1 MEAGTVFVDREMLD
15 AGLEHIQASPK
26 TSGSV
31 QLIVRRP
38 DRNEREVLES
48 AQLDTEEGL
57 IGDNWRTR
65 GSSSTADGSAHPDMQ
80 INLMNAR
87 VIELIA
93 GDRSRW
99 ALAGDQ
105 FFVDLDL
112 SEENLPPGT
121 LIDIGEA
128 QLQITAEP
136 HLGCKKF
143 VERFGRDAGRFVN
156 SKLAKRLKLRGVNAK
171 VIRPGQVSVGDPVDK
186 VS

>member
-1 MEAGTVFVDREMLD
+1 MADTHFVTREALEAGL
-15 AGLEHIQASPK
+15 AHIEASPK
-26 TSGSV
+26 MAGTV

-48 AQLDTEEGL
+48 AQLDVEEGL
-57 IGDNWRTR
+57 VGDNWRTR
-65 GSSSTADGSAHPDMQ
+65 GSSATADGSAHPDMQ
-80 INLMNAR
+80 INIMNAR

-93 GDRSRW
+93 ADPSRW

-121 LIDIGEA
+121 LIDIGSA
-128 QLQITAEP
+128 QLEITAEP

-156 SKLAKRLKLRGVNAK
+156 SKLAKQLKLRGVNAK
-171 VIRPGQVSVGDPVDK
+171 VVRPGQVSVGDRVDK
-186 VS
+186 VSS

>member
-1 MEAGTVFVDREMLD
+1 METFVDRETLE
-15 AGLEHIQASPK
+15 AGLEHIQASPRE
-26 TSGSV
+26 SGV
-31 QLIVRRP
+31 VEQIVRRP
-38 DRNEREVLES
+38 DRNEREVLRQ
-48 AQLDTEEGL
+48 AQLDIEEGL
-57 IGDNWRTR
+57 VGDNWRTR
-65 GSSSTADGSAHPDMQ
+65 GSSATVDGSAHPDMQ

-93 GDRSRW
+93 GDPARW

-105 FFVDLDL
+105 FFIDLDL

-128 QLQITAEP
+128 RLEITAEP

-156 SKLAKRLKLRGVNAK
+156 SKLAKRLKLRGVNAR
-171 VIRPGQVSVGDPVDK
+171 VVASGTVSVGDGVRK